1 MAEFGKSTD
10 APQPLLP
17 DITQETLAA
26 MIGATRSRVSGFMN
40 RFRKLGY
47 IEYNGHIQVNKS
59 LLNVVLHDQPFLQNA
74 VSADLLSTPPGAS
87 KSARQVAQV
96 VNRIN
101 KAAAKPT
108 KKPRS

>member
-1 MAEFGKSTD
+1 MAEFGKSPD
-10 APQPLLP
+10 APQTLP

-47 IEYNGHIQVNKS
+47 IEYNGRIQVNKS
-59 LLNVVLHDQPFLQNA
+59 LLNVVLHDQPFEQNA
-74 VSADLLSTPPGAS
+74 VSADLLSIPPGAS
-87 KSARQVAQV
+87 KSARRISKV

-101 KAAAKPT
+101 KPPDNPV